1 MTSSSASTTRPTSP
15 STTSCES
22 PAAIRPTAAPVWIDI
37 GGQDE
42 LRPGASRLARELK
55 ADGAN
60 ISFHMWPG
68 AHTGEYWDAHF
79 AQYLRFY
86 ADACG

>member
-1 MTSSSASTTRPTSP
+1 M
-15 STTSCES
+15 
-22 PAAIRPTAAPVWIDI
+22 
-37 GGQDE
+37 

-55 ADGAN
+55 ADGAK
-60 ISFHMWPG
+60 ISYHTWPG

-86 ADACG
+86 ADACD